1 VESTGGKGGV
11 GWRTRGRIPKRKIWS
26 LPKDRERPLEE
37 KVELAKM
44 FDEKATRGKCNALLQ
59 Y

>member
-1 VESTGGKGGV
+1 MESAGGLEGEFH
-11 GWRTRGRIPKRKIWS
+11 KRKIWS

-37 KVELAKM
+37 KEELAKM